1 MVDVGLSHAVFQGLV
16 TGSYVALGAIGLG
29 LVYNIGQV
37 PNFAHGELLM
47 VGAYFALLVN
57 LPWELPVFR
66 LLASEGSIG
75 LTMLAILFVIT
86 VVSTI
91 GIFYLLGGMRA
102 LKGSWWP
109 IDVPEWL
116 GLTTH
121 IGFALLVGLFIV
133 FGAPGIFAGLVL
145 ATVLLAA
152 IAPLFDRFLFKHFR
166 EGGAELVTMLIV
178 TMGLA
183 FAIRFSMQAWVTGVH
198 RSYTFPRQV
207 EIVGNTV
214 NLFHFKEFD
223 FFFTNTGIVLR
234 VLDTFPTPNA
244 VIGVFQYS
252 WVTVAVILIVTAAG
266 AYGGYRWRGG
276 GRDTYRTAQTLN
288 PLLVGGFAGVGLFA
302 LLAVVLAQSGTN
314 PDGYFYAT
322 RIRNSYFR
330 LGMIV
335 IAVVLMLGLHV
346 LLKETKLGKA
356 MRASADNLD
365 LAKITGI
372 DTGRVMMT
380 TWIIAGA
387 FAAIA
392 GVFVGMLFHSIRPTM
407 GFFLLLPLFAAV
419 ILGGLRSIYGA
430 IIGAYAVG
438 ISMEVGLL
446 TFGLSGVHRPTIAF
460 IVLLLVLLVRPEG
473 IIGGQ

>member
-1 MVDVGLSHAVFQGLV
+1 MVDVGLPHAFFQGLV
-16 TGSYVALGAIGLG
+16 TGSYIALGAIGLG
-29 LVYNIGQV
+29 LVYNIGKV

-57 LPWELPVFR
+57 LPWELPVFQH
-66 LLASEGSIG
+66 LTDEGTVG
-75 LTMLAILFVIT
+75 LVMLAILFVLT
-86 VVSTI
+86 VVSTL
-91 GIFYLLGGMRA
+91 GIFYLLGGMQA
-102 LKGSWWP
+102 LEGSWWP
-109 IDVPEWL
+109 IDVP
-116 GLTTH
+116 GRVALTAH
-121 IGFALLVGLFIV
+121 VGFALLLGVFIA
-133 FGAPGIFAGLVL
+133 FRAPGILAGLIL

-152 IAPLFDRFLFKHFR
+152 VAPLFDRFLFKHFR

-198 RSYTFPRQV
+198 RSYTFPRLV
-207 EIVGNTV
+207 DVFGYEV

-223 FFFTNTGIVLR
+223 FFFTDAGLVLR
-234 VLDTFPTPNA
+234 IVDTAQRPNVVL
-244 VIGVFQYS
+244 GVVEYS
-252 WVTVAVILIVTAAG
+252 WLVVGAILVGTAVAAFG
-266 AYGGYRWRGG
+266 SYHWRGG
-276 GRDTYRTAQTLN
+276 GRAGYRTAQTLS
-288 PLLVGGFAGVGLFA
+288 PRLVGGFAGFGAFA
-302 LLAVVLAQSGTN
+302 LLVTVLAQPGTN
-314 PDGYFYAT
+314 PDGFFYAT
-322 RIRNSYFR
+322 RVRNSYFR
-330 LGMIV
+330 LGMIA
-335 IAVVLMLGLHV
+335 IAVLLMLGLHV
-346 LLKETKLGKA
+346 LLRETKLGKA

-438 ISMEVGLL
+438 VSMEVGLL

-460 IVLLLVLLVRPEG
+460 VVLLLVLLVRPEG